1 MIFFSYLCTVFF
13 SDTRMFGQIPLDI
26 ILLFMLYGV
35 GAAVAGIACLYL
47 LLRRANAFA
56 PDVTPPERLRRWTT
70 VFFAVL
76 AIGHLWY
83 LPAAVLTSS
92 DELVVCLLVGG
103 LLDSVTMIPLTI
115 VLQLC
120 MLQDRRRPL
129 WPVGVMTI
137 PLAVLMVA
145 GIVTRSTAYMPMA
158 YGYLLLVAIGLIIY
172 MVRAVR
178 QYGRWLRDN
187 FADLEHKE
195 VWQSFVVLAVIVLV
209 LGYYVAGNDGS
220 ITYEYVCQV
229 CGLVLVGHLLWRVET
244 LSDLSIPAG
253 EAVEETVTTEI
264 LEDSDYPSSM
274 HSNIDAL
281 LKQHCEETRIYLQH
295 DLSLSQLAHVV
306 GTNRYYLSQHFSSQG
321 ITYNTYIN
329 NLRIEYFMS
338 LYREAAATS
347 QPVTAQQL
355 AHQCGFRNYN
365 TFSTAFKKMMGTT
378 VTEWMRNFKD
388 ITKDS

>member
-1 MIFFSYLCTVFF
+1 MTV
-13 SDTRMFGQIPLDI
+13 MPLPVVI
-26 ILLFMLYGV
+26 MLV
-35 GAAVAGIACLYL
+35 
-47 LLRRANAFA
+47 
-56 PDVTPPERLRRWTT
+56 
-70 VFFAVL
+70 
-76 AIGHLWY
+76 
-83 LPAAVLTSS
+83 
-92 DELVVCLLVGG
+92 
-103 LLDSVTMIPLTI
+103 
-115 VLQLC
+115 

-129 WPVGVMTI
+129 WPVAALVA
-137 PLAVLMVA
+137 PLVVGLAWSAVS
-145 GIVTRSTAYMPMA
+145 RSDDLRLVI
-158 YGYLLLVAIGLIIY
+158 YGYFLLLCIGLIIF
-172 MVRAVR
+172 MVRATK

-187 FADLEHKE
+187 FADLEDKE
-195 VWQSFVVLAVIVLV
+195 VWQGFVVMALVLLAYMTYSLDVGAIIFHYAMETVDIVLIC
-209 LGYYVAGNDGS
+209 Y
-220 ITYEYVCQV
+220 
-229 CGLVLVGHLLWRVET
+229 LLWRVET

-253 EAVEETVTTEI
+253 ETVEETVTTEI
-264 LEDSDYPSSM
+264 LEDSDYLSSM

>member
-1 MIFFSYLCTVFF
+1 
-13 SDTRMFGQIPLDI
+13 MFEQQVLEH
-26 ILLFMLYGV
+26 LLFVVFG
-35 GAAVAGIACLYL
+35 AVAALSLVACCYL
-47 LLRRANAFA
+47 LFRRSNAFA
-56 PDVTPPERLRRWTT
+56 PDVTSSVRLRRWTAT
-70 VFFAVL
+70 FFATVTL
-76 AIGHLWY
+76 CHFWY
-83 LPAAVLTSS
+83 LPTKFLTSP
-92 DELVVCLLVGG
+92 DDVRQAFFITGA
-103 LLDSVTMIPLTI
+103 LDFMTVIPLPVVI
-115 VLQLC
+115 MLV

-129 WPVGVMTI
+129 WPVAALVA
-137 PLAVLMVA
+137 PLVVGLAWSAVS
-145 GIVTRSTAYMPMA
+145 RSDDLRLVI
-158 YGYLLLVAIGLIIY
+158 YGYFLLLCIGLIIF
-172 MVRAVR
+172 MVRATK

-187 FADLEHKE
+187 YADLEDKE
-195 VWQSFVVLAVIVLV
+195 VWQGFAVMALVLLAYMTYLLDVGGIIFHYAMETVDIVLIC
-209 LGYYVAGNDGS
+209 Y
-220 ITYEYVCQV
+220 
-229 CGLVLVGHLLWRVET
+229 LLWRVET

-253 EAVEETVTTEI
+253 ETVEETVTTKI

-306 GTNRYYLSQHFSSQG
+306 GTNRYYLSQHFSCQG

-329 NLRIEYFMS
+329 NLRVEYFMS

>member
-1 MIFFSYLCTVFF
+1 
-13 SDTRMFGQIPLDI
+13 MFEQQVLEH
-26 ILLFMLYGV
+26 LLFVVFG
-35 GAAVAGIACLYL
+35 AVAALSLVACCYL
-47 LLRRANAFA
+47 LFRRSNAFA
-56 PDVTPPERLRRWTT
+56 PDVTSSVRLRRWTAT
-70 VFFAVL
+70 FFATVTL
-76 AIGHLWY
+76 CHFWY
-83 LPAAVLTSS
+83 LPTKFLTSP
-92 DELVVCLLVGG
+92 DDVRLAFFITGA
-103 LLDSVTMIPLTI
+103 LDFMTVIPLPVVI
-115 VLQLC
+115 MLV

-129 WPVGVMTI
+129 WPVAALVA
-137 PLAVLMVA
+137 PLVVGLAWSAVS
-145 GIVTRSTAYMPMA
+145 RSDDLRLVI
-158 YGYLLLVAIGLIIY
+158 YGYFLLLCIGLIIF
-172 MVRAVR
+172 MVRATK

-187 FADLEHKE
+187 YADLEDKE
-195 VWQSFVVLAVIVLV
+195 VWQGFAVMALVLLAYMTYLLDVGGIIFHYAMETVDIVLIC
-209 LGYYVAGNDGS
+209 Y
-220 ITYEYVCQV
+220 
-229 CGLVLVGHLLWRVET
+229 LLWRVET

-253 EAVEETVTTEI
+253 ETVEETVTTEI

-329 NLRIEYFMS
+329 NLRVEYFMS

>member
-1 MIFFSYLCTVFF
+1 MELE
-13 SDTRMFGQIPLDI
+13 MFGQMPFHI
-26 ILLFMLYGV
+26 ILLYLLYGA
-35 GAAVAGIACLYL
+35 GMTMAAIACLYL
-47 LLRRANAFA
+47 LLRRSNAFA
-56 PDVTPPERLRRWTT
+56 PGVTPPMQLRRWTAA
-70 VFFAVL
+70 FFAVL
-76 AIGHLWY
+76 ALGHLWY
-83 LPAAVLTSS
+83 IPAAVYTSS
-92 DELVVCLLVGG
+92 EDIMLSLLVGG
-103 LLDSVTMIPLTI
+103 LLDCLLTFPLAI
-115 VLQLC
+115 VVMLC

-129 WPVGVMTI
+129 WPVG
-137 PLAVLMVA
+137 LMVA
-145 GIVTRSTAYMPMA
+145 PLVVGLAACIVTRSVAFTSVLLY
-158 YGYLLLVAIGLIIY
+158 YFLLLSVGLTVY

-178 QYGRWLRDN
+178 QYSHWLRDN
-187 FADLEHKE
+187 YADLEDKE
-195 VWQSFVVLAVIVLV
+195 VWQGFAVMALVLLAYMTYLLDVGGIIFHYAMETVDIVLIC
-209 LGYYVAGNDGS
+209 Y
-220 ITYEYVCQV
+220 
-229 CGLVLVGHLLWRVET
+229 LLWRVET

-253 EAVEETVTTEI
+253 ETVEETVTTEI

-274 HSNIDAL
+274 HSSIDAL

>member
-1 MIFFSYLCTVFF
+1 
-13 SDTRMFGQIPLDI
+13 
-26 ILLFMLYGV
+26 MLV
-35 GAAVAGIACLYL
+35 
-47 LLRRANAFA
+47 
-56 PDVTPPERLRRWTT
+56 
-70 VFFAVL
+70 
-76 AIGHLWY
+76 
-83 LPAAVLTSS
+83 
-92 DELVVCLLVGG
+92 
-103 LLDSVTMIPLTI
+103 
-115 VLQLC
+115 

-129 WPVGVMTI
+129 WPVAALVA
-137 PLAVLMVA
+137 PLVVGLAWSAVS
-145 GIVTRSTAYMPMA
+145 RSDDLRLVI
-158 YGYLLLVAIGLIIY
+158 YGYFLLLCIGLIIF
-172 MVRAVR
+172 MVRATK

-187 FADLEHKE
+187 YADLEDKE
-195 VWQSFVVLAVIVLV
+195 VWQGFAVMALVLLAYMTYLLDVGGIIFHYAMETVDIVLIC
-209 LGYYVAGNDGS
+209 Y
-220 ITYEYVCQV
+220 
-229 CGLVLVGHLLWRVET
+229 LLWRVET

-253 EAVEETVTTEI
+253 ETVEETVTTEI

>member
-1 MIFFSYLCTVFF
+1 
-13 SDTRMFGQIPLDI
+13 
-26 ILLFMLYGV
+26 
-35 GAAVAGIACLYL
+35 
-47 LLRRANAFA
+47 
-56 PDVTPPERLRRWTT
+56 
-70 VFFAVL
+70 
-76 AIGHLWY
+76 
-83 LPAAVLTSS
+83 
-92 DELVVCLLVGG
+92 
-103 LLDSVTMIPLTI
+103 
-115 VLQLC
+115 
-120 MLQDRRRPL
+120 
-129 WPVGVMTI
+129 
-137 PLAVLMVA
+137 
-145 GIVTRSTAYMPMA
+145 
-158 YGYLLLVAIGLIIY
+158 
-172 MVRAVR
+172 MVRATK

-187 FADLEHKE
+187 YADLEDKE
-195 VWQSFVVLAVIVLV
+195 VWQGFAVMALVLLAYMTYLLDVGGIRFHYAMETVDIVLIC
-209 LGYYVAGNDGS
+209 Y
-220 ITYEYVCQV
+220 
-229 CGLVLVGHLLWRVET
+229 LLWRVET

-253 EAVEETVTTEI
+253 ETVEDTVTTEI

>member
-1 MIFFSYLCTVFF
+1 
-13 SDTRMFGQIPLDI
+13 MFEQQVLEH
-26 ILLFMLYGV
+26 LLFVVFG
-35 GAAVAGIACLYL
+35 AVAALSLVACCYL
-47 LLRRANAFA
+47 LFRRSNAFA
-56 PDVTPPERLRRWTT
+56 PDVTSSVRLRRWTAT
-70 VFFAVL
+70 FFATVTL
-76 AIGHLWY
+76 CHFWY
-83 LPAAVLTSS
+83 LPTKFLTSP
-92 DELVVCLLVGG
+92 DDVRQAFFITGA
-103 LLDSVTMIPLTI
+103 LDFMTVIPLPVVI
-115 VLQLC
+115 MLV

-129 WPVGVMTI
+129 WPVAALVA
-137 PLAVLMVA
+137 PLVVGLAWSAVS
-145 GIVTRSTAYMPMA
+145 RSDDLRLVI
-158 YGYLLLVAIGLIIY
+158 YGYFLLLCIGLIIF
-172 MVRAVR
+172 MVRATK

-187 FADLEHKE
+187 YADLEDKE
-195 VWQSFVVLAVIVLV
+195 VWQGFAVMALVLLAYMTYLLDVGGIIFHYAMETVDIVLIC
-209 LGYYVAGNDGS
+209 Y
-220 ITYEYVCQV
+220 
-229 CGLVLVGHLLWRVET
+229 LLWRVET

-253 EAVEETVTTEI
+253 ETVEETVTTKI

-329 NLRIEYFMS
+329 NLRVEYFMS

>member
-1 MIFFSYLCTVFF
+1 
-13 SDTRMFGQIPLDI
+13 MFEQQVLEH
-26 ILLFMLYGV
+26 LLFVV
-35 GAAVAGIACLYL
+35 GGAVAALSLVACCYL
-47 LLRRANAFA
+47 LFRRSNAFA
-56 PDVTPPERLRRWTT
+56 PDVTSSVRLRRWTAT
-70 VFFAVL
+70 FFAAVTL
-76 AIGHLWY
+76 CHFWY
-83 LPAAVLTSS
+83 IPTKFLTSP
-92 DELVVCLLVGG
+92 DDVRQAFFITGA
-103 LLDSVTMIPLTI
+103 LDFMTVIPLPVVI
-115 VLQLC
+115 MLV

-129 WPVGVMTI
+129 WPVAALVA
-137 PLAVLMVA
+137 PLVVGLAWSAVS
-145 GIVTRSTAYMPMA
+145 RSDDLRLVI
-158 YGYLLLVAIGLIIY
+158 YGYFLLLCIGLFIF
-172 MVRAVR
+172 MVRATK

-187 FADLEHKE
+187 YADLEDKE
-195 VWQSFVVLAVIVLV
+195 VWQGFAVMALVLLAYMTYLLDVGGIIFHYAMETVDIVLIC
-209 LGYYVAGNDGS
+209 Y
-220 ITYEYVCQV
+220 
-229 CGLVLVGHLLWRVET
+229 LLWRVET

-253 EAVEETVTTEI
+253 ETVEETVTTEI